1 METREACES
10 TIVVWED
17 IGAMAA
23 GNGGRNSP
31 GSPVA
36 PPPHKATFVG
46 RIASARP
53 ISSELEPTY
62 LIV

>member
-23 GNGGRNSP
+23 GNGGKNAL

-36 PPPHKATFVG
+36 SPPDKATLIG
-46 RIASARP
+46 RTASARP

-62 LIV
+62 QIV